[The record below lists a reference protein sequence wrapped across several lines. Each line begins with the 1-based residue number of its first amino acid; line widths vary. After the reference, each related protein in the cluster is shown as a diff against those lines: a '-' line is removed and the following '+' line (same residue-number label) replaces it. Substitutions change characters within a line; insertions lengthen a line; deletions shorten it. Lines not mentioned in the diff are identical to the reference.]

1 VCVCVQFL
9 DQRDSKGQLL
19 LTKEH
24 AVFKDDAI
32 VHWKAS
38 KEGKA
43 FIKKHKL
50 KDREPTIDF
59 FSEELVRPTDY
70 DEVMKRK
77 KLGLKGK
84 QVVGVESVTQ
94 PKPSAPTATSSPEA
108 PAEEPGEKPGEKPGV
123 KPGEKKSVTRTE
135 DSTPLALKVNPVKP
149 SESLDTQTTLSSS
162 QTTTSEAKGD
172 IDAENSQHIQNL
184 LIEDKESDA
193 RINALTAAKFH
204 SGAQVQAQASASPSP
219 NSPNISHGTSAMM
232 GVAPFTAPIG
242 STKRPAEELQ
252 EPDQSPSKKPKVD
265 IEEALNRIM
274 NALEGRSPNRNLLQ
288 EFGTTVSGST
298 PTSGSGGPLAAQAL
312 SNMAAGGMGQSSRN
326 AAEVQA
332 QAFASEQQRLATDR
346 RSRTHQAALAA
357 ARVLEPT
364 ADMAQ
369 TQSLARSIEPS
380 LESSALTQSTA
391 QVTSDPNLQSLRN
404 LVGVSAEAGWM
415 GGVADAQ
422 RFLNETLT
430 SMIQVGNHSMQDV
443 GLTALNLVSKHN
455 PAVSNYQTLR
465 NSGLLVTWPGQQ
477 QQQQPP
483 FGMSYANGY
492 SYGVP
497 TPSTGSVASG
507 IPHFMTPGAAGYPPV
522 SANPNMMDWL
532 RFRPN
537 HQ

>member
-1 VCVCVQFL
+1 MLERLCMCVCVCVQFL

-77 KLGLKGK
+77 KLGGKGK
-84 QVVGVESVTQ
+84 PVVGAESGTQ
-94 PKPSAPTATSSPEA
+94 PKPTATPSPEAPKVNQGKSSESSDTQPKPGAPTATSSPEA
-108 PAEEPGEKPGEKPGV
+108 P
-123 KPGEKKSVTRTE
+123 
-135 DSTPLALKVNPVKP
+135 KVNPVKVAAP
-149 SESLDTQTTLSSS
+149 SNTQTTLSSH
-162 QTTTSEAKGD
+162 TTTSNVTKD
-172 IDAENSQHIQNL
+172 VIDENLGVVQM
-184 LIEDKESDA
+184 IEDKESNA

-204 SGAQVQAQASASPSP
+204 SSAQVRAQASASPSP
-219 NSPNISHGTSAMM
+219 NSPNVLPGATAMM

-265 IEEALNRIM
+265 IEEALIRIM
-274 NALEGRSPNRNLLQ
+274 DALEGRSPNRNLLR

-326 AAEVQA
+326 AAEVHA

-477 QQQQPP
+477 QQQPP

-532 RFRPN
+532 RFRSN